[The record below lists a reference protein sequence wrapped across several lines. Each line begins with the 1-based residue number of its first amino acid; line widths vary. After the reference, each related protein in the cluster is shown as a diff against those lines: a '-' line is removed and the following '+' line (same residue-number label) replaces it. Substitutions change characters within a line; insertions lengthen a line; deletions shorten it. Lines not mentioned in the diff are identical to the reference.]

1 MEANEILLQASK
13 LSHYC
18 FDIHLTPRGENAKGK
33 RSSTGMEMASRAKKW
48 EGGKEREMDGG
59 TEYKSKTDYEF
70 HCLVCHGSLAA
81 PNPTPAILCDFS
93 PLPSNS
99 SQMHA
104 FVLPGS

>member
-1 MEANEILLQASK
+1 MQ
-13 LSHYC
+13 
-18 FDIHLTPRGENAKGK
+18 KGK
-33 RSSTGMEMASRAKKW
+33 GAAQAWKWQAGLKKW

>member
-1 MEANEILLQASK
+1 
-13 LSHYC
+13 
-18 FDIHLTPRGENAKGK
+18 
-33 RSSTGMEMASRAKKW
+33 MEMASQAKKW

-59 TEYKSKTDYEF
+59 TEYKLKTDYAF